1 MALGMSAFPSFMTQ
15 ATPATQPLINA
26 EPAVTAQAE
35 QNPQVGQVMP
45 GVQGA
50 DAPVVAQNGPSR
62 DVKLTFA
69 QIAPPPGSMVLRG
82 INPNGS
88 IEFGMR
94 SDEVVTK
101 AMLNLEYTPSPSLLP
116 VQSQLKVY
124 LNDELMGVLPVT
136 KEQLGKKTLAQMP
149 INPLFITDFNRVRLE
164 FVGHYQDVCENPA
177 STTLWLDVGRSSGL
191 DLTYQTLN
199 VKNDLSHFPVPFF
212 DPRDNRTNTLPMV
225 FAGAPDVELQQASAI
240 VASWFGSRSGWR
252 GQNFPVLYNQLP
264 DRNAIVF
271 ATNDKRPD
279 FLRDHPAVKAPV
291 IEMINHPQNPYVKLL
306 VVFGRDDKDLLQ
318 AAKGIAQGNILF
330 RGESVVV
337 NEVKP
342 LLPRKPYDAPNW
354 VRTDRPV
361 TFGELKTY
369 EEQLQSSG
377 LEPAAINVSLN
388 LPPDLYLMRS
398 TGRVE
403 FYSKKETAMQYHRIP
418 HSSLEV
424 STLGLGTMTFG
435 EQNSEADAHAQLDY
449 AVAQGINLIDVAE
462 MYPVPPRPETQGLTE
477 TYVGNWLA
485 KHGSREKLII
495 ASKVSGPS
503 RNNDKGIR
511 PDQALDR
518 KNIREAL
525 HDSLKR
531 LQTDYLDLYQVHW
544 PQRPTNCF
552 GKLGYSWTDSAP
564 AVSLLDTLD
573 ALAEYQRAGKI
584 RYIGVSNETAFG
596 VMRYLHLA
604 DKHDLPRIVTI
615 QTPYSLLNRSF
626 EVGLA
631 EVSQYE
637 GVELLAY
644 SCLGSRIL
652 L

>member
-1 MALGMSAFPSFMTQ
+1 
-15 ATPATQPLINA
+15 
-26 EPAVTAQAE
+26 
-35 QNPQVGQVMP
+35 
-45 GVQGA
+45 
-50 DAPVVAQNGPSR
+50 
-62 DVKLTFA
+62 
-69 QIAPPPGSMVLRG
+69 
-82 INPNGS
+82 
-88 IEFGMR
+88 
-94 SDEVVTK
+94 
-101 AMLNLEYTPSPSLLP
+101 
-116 VQSQLKVY
+116 
-124 LNDELMGVLPVT
+124 
-136 KEQLGKKTLAQMP
+136 
-149 INPLFITDFNRVRLE
+149 
-164 FVGHYQDVCENPA
+164 
-177 STTLWLDVGRSSGL
+177 
-191 DLTYQTLN
+191 
-199 VKNDLSHFPVPFF
+199 
-212 DPRDNRTNTLPMV
+212 
-225 FAGAPDVELQQASAI
+225 
-240 VASWFGSRSGWR
+240 
-252 GQNFPVLYNQLP
+252 
-264 DRNAIVF
+264 
-271 ATNDKRPD
+271 
-279 FLRDHPAVKAPV
+279 
-291 IEMINHPQNPYVKLL
+291 
-306 VVFGRDDKDLLQ
+306 
-318 AAKGIAQGNILF
+318 
-330 RGESVVV
+330 
-337 NEVKP
+337 
-342 LLPRKPYDAPNW
+342 
-354 VRTDRPV
+354 
-361 TFGELKTY
+361 
-369 EEQLQSSG
+369 
-377 LEPAAINVSLN
+377 
-388 LPPDLYLMRS
+388 
-398 TGRVE
+398 
-403 FYSKKETAMQYHRIP
+403 MQYHRIP

-615 QTPYSLLNRSF
+615 QNPYSLLNRSF

-644 SCLGSRIL
+644 SCLGFGTLTGKYLNGAKPAGARNTLFSRFTRYSGEQTQKAVAAYVDIARRHGLDPAQMALAFVRRQPFVASTL
-652 L
+652 LGATTMAHALELGDKMISINLLPMTLVNEPDAVSFLLDEIKANALVPEQIIVEFTESEVISRFDEFAEAIKSLKAAGISVAIDHFGAGFAGLLLLSRFQPDRIKISQELITNVHKSGPRQAIIQAIIKCCTSLEIQVSAMGVATPEEWMWLESAGIEMFQGDLFAKAKLNGIPSIAWPEKK